1 MAESNADAR
10 SAYIDVIPFARHLG
24 FEVVRYEAGDSELR
38 WAPRAEHL
46 NHLGMA
52 HGGACM
58 TMLDIAMAAAARSE
72 ALDMAVVTIE
82 MKTTFM
88 RPSRGPLVA
97 RGRLL
102 HRTRSMAFVEATI
115 FDGQDHAC
123 AHSTGTF
130 KFVPRPVPGGDVASN
145 DQVTERSTAHAPAA
159 PPVAP
164 PASSTAAAATSGR
177 D

>member
-1 MAESNADAR
+1 MAESNAEAR
-10 SAYIDVIPFARHLG
+10 SAYIDAIPFARHLG
-24 FEVVRYEAGDSELR
+24 FEVVRYQAGESELR
-38 WAPRAEHL
+38 WVPRGEHL
-46 NHLGMA
+46 NNLGMA
-52 HGGACM
+52 HGGGCM

-72 ALDMAVVTIE
+72 APDMAVVTIE

-88 RPSRGPLVA
+88 QPSHGLLVA

-115 FDGQDHAC
+115 FDLQERAC

-130 KFVPRPVPGGDVASN
+130 KFVPRPVAAGDAAAS
-145 DQVTERSTAHAPAA
+145 SAGAGAGAA
-159 PPVAP
+159 SGTGM
-164 PASSTAAAATSGR
+164 PASSTSAAAASDR